1 MKTLQNYFDSKEVSS
16 DLQKLIFSLLWAG
29 ADFYE
34 LTLFHYDFKNF
45 YADTTN
51 KSGDRQ
57 LKIDV
62 AANDVFVGLLKE
74 NDVALIASEEL
85 AEPIKGKAGGKYA
98 VAFDPLDG
106 SSIVDADMSVGSI
119 IGIYE
124 GNSVIGRKGDEQVAA
139 LAFVYG
145 PQFTFFL
152 TVGQG
157 TISGVY
163 RPEKYPYDI
172 VAEQR
177 NEQFYVSNERV
188 ILEEDGKYFAPG
200 NLRAASNEAWYM
212 KTLQKWIKDGYT
224 LRYSGGMVPDIGH
237 IFIKGGGIFLYPG
250 TEQKPDG
257 KLRLL
262 YECAPF
268 AFLIEQAGGKALT
281 QKGERILDILVEFPH
296 QTTTVFLG
304 SKNDVEKT
312 VAQIKA

>member
-1 MKTLQNYFDSKEVSS
+1 MKTLQNYFDSKNVSP

-85 AEPIKGKAGGKYA
+85 AEPIKGKSGGKYA

-119 IGIYE
+119 VGIYE

-177 NEQFYVSNERV
+177 NEQFYISNEQV
-188 ILEEDGKYFAPG
+188 VLAEDGKYFAPG

-212 KTLQKWIKDGYT
+212 KTLQKWIKGGYT

-237 IFIKGGGIFLYPG
+237 IFVKGGGIFLYPG

-312 VAQIKA
+312 IAQIRA

>member
-1 MKTLQNYFDSKEVSS
+1 MKTLQSYFDSRKVSL
-16 DLQKLIFSLLWAG
+16 DLQELIFSLLWAG
-29 ADFYE
+29 ANFYE
-34 LTLFHYDFKNF
+34 LTLFHYDFQNF

-62 AANDVFVGLLKE
+62 AANDVFVRLLKE

-85 AEPIKGKAGGKYA
+85 AEPIKGKSGGKYA

-119 IGIYE
+119 VGVYE
-124 GNSVIGRKGDEQVAA
+124 GDSVIGRKGCEQVAA

-145 PQFTFFL
+145 PQFTFFI

-157 TISGVY
+157 TIAGVY
-163 RPEKYPYDI
+163 RPENYPDDI
-172 VAEQR
+172 AEEKR
-177 NEQFYVSNERV
+177 HDQFYVSNEDV
-188 ILEEDGKYFAPG
+188 TLAEDGKYFAPG
-200 NLRAASNEAWYM
+200 NLRAAASETWYM
-212 KTLQKWIKDGYT
+212 EALQDWIKAGST

-250 TEQKPDG
+250 TAQKPEG

-268 AFLIEQAGGKALT
+268 ALLVEQAGGKALT
-281 QKGERILDILVEFPH
+281 QKGDRVLDIVVDFPH
-296 QTTTVFLG
+296 QTTSIFLG
-304 SKNDVEKT
+304 SKNDVEKIIGK
-312 VAQIKA
+312 IKS